1 MEKKDSGGKSI
12 NGENLDAWPPG
23 SPVGGSVLGSAFPLG
38 SALAA
43 PSPAV
48 LTRRPSSPAV
58 EFGPVLCPQET
69 FFPPVPPLFQHIGLC
84 GHFISNPLALRAA
97 RPKASAS
104 AVECAGLSEP
114 LLTKLPSL
122 SSSAQPGGPTPALL
136 V

>member
-1 MEKKDSGGKSI
+1 MVKTWMPGLPAALSGR
-12 NGENLDAWPPG
+12 
-23 SPVGGSVLGSAFPLG
+23 SVLGSAFPQG
-38 SALAA
+38 SALVA

-58 EFGPVLCPQET
+58 EFGPALCSQET

-84 GHFISNPLALRAA
+84 GRFISNPLALRAA